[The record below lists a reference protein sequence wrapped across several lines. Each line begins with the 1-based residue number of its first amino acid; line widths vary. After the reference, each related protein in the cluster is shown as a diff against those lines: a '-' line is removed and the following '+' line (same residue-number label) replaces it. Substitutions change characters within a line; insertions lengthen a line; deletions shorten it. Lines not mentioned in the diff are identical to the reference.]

1 MRGYEIY
8 KCLKGGYFTWIDN
21 ALDRTEALEKLNHLN
36 QNRADDAT
44 YVAAPRAT
52 PSLLVICPAEFQDY
66 QPPALSAY
74 AKPALAES
82 A

>member
-21 ALDRTEALEKLNHLN
+21 ALNRTEALEKLNHLN
-36 QNRADDAT
+36 QNRADDAA
-44 YVAAPRAT
+44 YVATPRAT
-52 PSLLVICPAEFQDY
+52 PSLLVIYPAEFPDS

-74 AKPALAES
+74 ATPVLAES